1 MYIRSAA
8 ALALTA
14 AATSLHAQL
23 AVPISTPVD
32 YSIATPI
39 QGNWTY
45 APATGGSEA
54 TFTNAANQIQLSLR
68 CTVSARSVT
77 ISRPAAG
84 AAPFLFVWTSTQSRN
99 LPASFQPTTARLN
112 ASLSAYDQLLDAIA
126 FSRGR
131 FALGVGAQAAAAFPA
146 WAEVARVVED
156 CRA

>member
-1 MYIRSAA
+1 MIIRFAA

-14 AATSLHAQL
+14 AATSLNAQT
-23 AVPISTPVD
+23 ATTMTTTVD

-39 QGNWTY
+39 QGNWSY
-45 APATGGSEA
+45 APVTGGSEA
-54 TFTNAANQIQLSLR
+54 TFSNVANQMQLSVR
-68 CTVSARSVT
+68 CTVAARSVT
-77 ISRPAAG
+77 ISRPATG

-99 LPASFQPTTARLN
+99 LPASFQPATARLTAN
-112 ASLSAYDQLLDAIA
+112 LSAYDQLLDAIA

-131 FALGVGAQAAAAFPA
+131 FAIGIGAQAAIIFPA